1 MRIGIDAHAIG
12 SRTAG
17 NETYIKNLIAA
28 LAEIDSE
35 NQYVLFFTSK
45 NIASEWAG
53 RFKNFGVHLVRPHN
67 RYLRIPVSLPL
78 AVMQAGVDLLHVQY
92 TAPPVCSKPVVTTI
106 HDLSFEHLPEF
117 YTPRERY
124 LFHLAISFTARRAAR
139 ILTVSEYSRQDLL
152 TTYKLS
158 PEKVVVTPDAIG
170 SQFGPVGEAEKLNS
184 IRKKYGIEKEYLL
197 SVGTLQP
204 RKNFVRLIKAYDA
217 LRSSDDEFGHQLVIV
232 GKKGWLY
239 HDIFR
244 VAQGSRYLEDIR
256 FTGYVDDDDLPGLYS
271 GAAAFVYPSIFEGF
285 GLPVLEAMACG
296 TPVVT
301 SNSSSLPEVV
311 GDAGLTV
318 DPYDELALQKA
329 IQRVVFDE
337 ALRKKLVRRGLAQA
351 QKFSWQQ
358 TAEMTL
364 KVYQDVLHGAGTN
377 EQTPLA
383 KSTTR

>member
-35 NQYVLFFTSK
+35 NQYVLFFTREDVA
-45 NIASEWAG
+45 NEWVG
-53 RFKNFGVHLVRPHN
+53 RYKNFSVHLVKPHN

-78 AVMQAGVDLLHVQY
+78 AVLQSGVDLLHVQY
-92 TAPPVCSKPVVTTI
+92 TAPPVCFKPVVTTI

-152 TTYKLS
+152 TTYHLS

-170 SQFGPVGEAEKLNS
+170 SQFGPVRDPEK
-184 IRKKYGIEKEYLL
+184 ITAVKKKYRIEKDYLL

-204 RKNFVRLIKAYDA
+204 RKNIVRLIKAYDA
-217 LRSSDDEFGHQLVIV
+217 LRSSDDEFAHQLVIV
-232 GKKGWLY
+232 GRKGWLY
-239 HDIFR
+239 QDIFR
-244 VAQGSRYLEDIR
+244 VAQGSRHLSDIL
-256 FTGYVDDDDLPGLYS
+256 FTGYVDEEDLPALYN
-271 GAAAFVYPSIFEGF
+271 GATAFVYPSIFEGF

-318 DPYDELALQKA
+318 DPYDELAIQKA

-337 ALRKKLVRRGLAQA
+337 VLRQKLVKRGLAQA
-351 QKFSWQQ
+351 QKFSWQK

-364 KVYQDVLHGAGTN
+364 NVYKQVLGAEGKDH
-377 EQTPLA
+377 QTPLA
-383 KSTTR
+383 KSVTR